1 MERLS
6 VADYYREALDVLA
19 EWGSEALTIAS
30 LCERLGVTKGSFYH
44 HFGSMPAFV
53 TQLLGYWE
61 AEHGE
66 VHVSPKTVPDPA
78 QRLDALF
85 DAAAQL
91 PHETEAAIRAWGRSN
106 TEVAESTERVD
117 RRRERRLV
125 DTVVALGVD
134 RLRARVLGRL
144 AVDALVGAQQR
155 EHPADVRKLRQ
166 VFDQVR
172 RMILL
177 EADPGLAARL
187 AKIAD

>member
-66 VHVSPKTVPDPA
+66 GLVSPKSVPDPA
-78 QRLDALF
+78 ERLDALL
-85 DAAAQL
+85 DAASGL

-106 TEVAESTERVD
+106 AEVAESTERVD
-117 RRRERRLV
+117 RGRERRLV
-125 DTVVALGVD
+125 NTIVAVGVD
-134 RLRARVLGRL
+134 RRRARVLGRL

-155 EHPADVRKLRQ
+155 EHPVDVRRLRP
-166 VFDQVR
+166 VFDQIR
-172 RMILL
+172 RLILL
-177 EADPGLAARL
+177 EADPALSARL

>member
-30 LCERLGVTKGSFYH
+30 LCDRLGVTKGSFYH

-53 TQLLGYWE
+53 TQLLAYWE
-61 AEHGE
+61 AEHGDAL
-66 VHVSPKTVPDPA
+66 VSPKTVPDPTE
-78 QRLDALF
+78 RLRALF
-85 DAAAQL
+85 DAASGL

-106 TEVAESTERVD
+106 AEVAESTERVD
-117 RRRERRLV
+117 RRRERRIV

-134 RLRARVLGRL
+134 RPRARTLGRL

-155 EHPADVRKLRQ
+155 EQRVDARRLRQ
-166 VFDQVR
+166 VFDQLR

-177 EADPGLAARL
+177 EADPALAARL
-187 AKIAD
+187 AKLAD